1 MWRRRFMKDILENNM
16 KKTIFEIKVNSWNKR
31 TRKEQDMAL
40 LWIHRLLRDLE
51 YTYRRNGLSDEFS
64 GKDK

>member
-1 MWRRRFMKDILENNM
+1 M

-31 TRKEQDMAL
+31 TKKEQDKAL
-40 LWIHRLLRDLE
+40 EWIYRLLRDLE
-51 YTYRRNGLSDEFS
+51 YTYRKCGLSDEFS